1 MGEVDMKKRLRQITQ
16 MVEFCLDRY
25 PETRSSD
32 RELIKVLYEEF
43 YSIWAEPFYM
53 VLNRNDLPSFE
64 SIRRCRQKIQEEHE
78 EYRAVK
84 PIEDKRIEAQ
94 IDFIEYARGEEA

>member
-1 MGEVDMKKRLRQITQ
+1 MGEIAMKKRLRQITQ
-16 MVEFCLDRY
+16 MVEWCLDRY

-43 YSIWAEPFYM
+43 YSVWGEPFYM
-53 VLNRNDLPSFE
+53 VMNRHDLPSFE
-64 SIRRCRQKIQEEHE
+64 SIRRCRQKLQAEHE

-84 PIEDKRIEAQ
+84 PVEDRRIEVQA
-94 IDFIEYARGEEA
+94 DYIEYARGEVI